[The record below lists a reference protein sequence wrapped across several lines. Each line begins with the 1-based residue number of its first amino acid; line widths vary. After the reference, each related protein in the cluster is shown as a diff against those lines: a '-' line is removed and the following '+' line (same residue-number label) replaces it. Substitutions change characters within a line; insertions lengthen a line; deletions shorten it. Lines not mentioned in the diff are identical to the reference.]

1 MSGVHQYAVS
11 SSAYA
16 ICHGVCYTCCI
27 VLATC
32 LRTEDHASSPQWC
45 VLFGANLGV
54 QVVVCFLKV
63 PCHASA
69 PNQPRVGDAEERV
82 GAPSTLSTLSTLS
95 YPRTHCGSCT
105 YTLCTTAAPTFHAC
119 EWTPLRSQC
128 VSAAQPDARHANA
141 ITRAAD
147 VPTRSRS
154 HGIGGPVQPCG
165 FRPPLLL
172 AIRLRNRSS
181 ALSRV

>member
-1 MSGVHQYAVS
+1 MRLFVS
-11 SSAYA
+11 HNTCHVSAHRRP
-16 ICHGVCYTCCI
+16 HGVAAVVCA
-27 VLATC
+27 V
-32 LRTEDHASSPQWC
+32 RGES
-45 VLFGANLGV
+45 GV
-54 QVVVCFLKV
+54 QVFVCFLKV

-95 YPRTHCGSCT
+95 YPQTHCGSCT

-141 ITRAAD
+141 ITCAAD

-165 FRPPLLL
+165 F
-172 AIRLRNRSS
+172 ALRTCSPFACGTDPVRF
-181 ALSRV
+181 RGFDR

>member
-1 MSGVHQYAVS
+1 MLLEGKRVKLRLFVLHNTCHVSAHRRPRGVAAV
-11 SSAYA
+11 
-16 ICHGVCYTCCI
+16 VCA
-27 VLATC
+27 V
-32 LRTEDHASSPQWC
+32 RGE
-45 VLFGANLGV
+45 LGV
-54 QVVVCFLKV
+54 VIFLKV

-165 FRPPLLL
+165 F
-172 AIRLRNRSS
+172 ALRTCSPFVCGTDPVRF
-181 ALSRV
+181 RGFDR